1 MPDVDAKQGILQHV
15 ISKVS
20 SLVQKKL
27 NCVVQRAIAIVTL
40 DFKIFYLK
48 LIFSLGFSTVV
59 AFNFCFS

>member
-48 LIFSLGFSTVV
+48 LIFSLGF
-59 AFNFCFS
+59 